1 MTIIIILGKLLQESF
16 YKPLRRLGIPRAL
29 CVICCFIGS
38 SALHALPQFL
48 STRDLS
54 DLAMMGGFFIIHG
67 FIVLLEQSM
76 LLVIGPK
83 FILADNINGAKKE
96 MPIVKAKYQWLAESL
111 TVLFVVILFYNV
123 TEKAAHSLLCL
134 TLTFGLGASV
144 FTLHI
149 HSEIES
155 KGQLFPS
162 ALRSLSIWLGWIF
175 TVSTVIVT
183 MPLFSMPVFH
193 ACSTIYKQ
201 SYVVGPLIRTLKQ
214 HNII

>member
-1 MTIIIILGKLLQESF
+1 ML
-16 YKPLRRLGIPRAL
+16 
-29 CVICCFIGS
+29 
-38 SALHALPQFL
+38 
-48 STRDLS
+48 
-54 DLAMMGGFFIIHG
+54 GGFFIIHG

-76 LLVIGPK
+76 LLIIGPK
-83 FILADNINGAKKE
+83 FLLADNINSAKKE
-96 MPIVKAKYQWLAESL
+96 MPIVKAKYQWLAETL

-123 TEKAAHSLLCL
+123 TEKATPLLFCL
-134 TLTFGLGASV
+134 MSTFGLGASV

-149 HSEIES
+149 YAEIES

-175 TVSTVIVT
+175 TIIIFLAI
-183 MPLFSMPVFH
+183 MPLFSMPIFH
-193 ACSTIYKQ
+193 VCSTVYKQ